1 MKISVHKEHPI
12 EINGLKIDPIIFTQG
27 FVPRCDIPIC
37 SGQCCDWGV
46 YMDSEF
52 PDVIMKHEQDIIDVM
67 DEGQV
72 KDSSKWF
79 DEEIEIDHD
88 FPSGESVGTNT
99 YITKFGNEQ
108 CVFKGLNNF
117 CSLQVAA
124 EKKGFHK
131 WEIKPK
137 YCIMYPITIV
147 NGVLTYDDSH
157 SKNLDYC
164 GMHKKENFVHTVF
177 EAMKEE
183 IIYIL
188 GEDGYNYLHEYFI
201 YHYKNKEN

>member
-1 MKISVHKEHPI
+1 MSENKEHPI

-37 SGQCCDWGV
+37 NGQCCDLGV

-52 PDVIMKHEQDIIDVM
+52 PEVIMKHEKDIIDVM

-79 DEEIEIDHD
+79 DEETVKDHD
-88 FPSGESVGTNT
+88 FPTGIAIGTRV
-99 YITKFGNEQ
+99 YKTKLGNEQ
-108 CVFKGLNNF
+108 CVFKGLNNY
-117 CSLQVAA
+117 CALQIAA

-147 NGVLTYDDSH
+147 DNTLTYDDAH
-157 SKNLDYC
+157 SENLDYC
-164 GMHKKENFVHTVF
+164 GLHKKENFVQTVF

-188 GEDGYNYLHEYFI
+188 GEDGYNYLNEYFLK
-201 YHYKNKEN
+201 HYKNKEK

>member
-1 MKISVHKEHPI
+1 MSEKKDYPL

-37 SGQCCDWGV
+37 NGQCCDWGV
-46 YMDSEF
+46 YMDKEF
-52 PDVIMKHEQDIIDVM
+52 KKVIMEHEQDIINVM
-67 DEGQV
+67 DDGQV

-79 DEEIEIDHD
+79 EKIIQEDHD
-88 FPSGESVGTNT
+88 FPSGEAIGTEVYT
-99 YITKFGNEQ
+99 TKSGNEQ

-137 YCIMYPITIV
+137 YCIMYPIAIID
-147 NGVLTYDDSH
+147 NVLTYDDDH
-157 SKNLDYC
+157 SENLDYC
-164 GMHKKENFVHTVF
+164 GLHKKENFVQTVF

-188 GEDGYNYLHEYFI
+188 GEDGYNYLHLYFLK
-201 YHYKNKEN
+201 HYKNKE